1 MFIAAIKSF
10 CKNSKY
16 VFVAMGV
23 VYLAIILAVFMLIES
38 CVQVLRS
45 VPPET
50 LYAIKDYARRT
61 LDGVTIAQ
69 FFQIE
74 FYRNFFSNIARIL
87 EEDVERAKLSISIV
101 ANLAIA
107 FVMTAGLLAQFLCR
121 MMMRHEI
128 ADGHSLRGVVMWG
141 IRWGL
146 SLCAGYLAT
155 YLGKFGTANI
165 FVVLFAYMILKA
177 FENLLATWII
187 HFRGYRAKDILNLPN
202 ALRVIGMQMLM
213 IVLDVA
219 VLALCYAVF
228 GTVIAVLLAIPVL
241 AYTFAAMDVTAVEYF
256 RRQVILQRLQ
266 PRAQTEAVAVAPIG
280 DAAAVLASLE
290 PQIPQTEP
298 TALQADAVTTDVL
311 PLQEQV
317 QTELPRTEQS
327 HTEAPQEQSTE
338 QSRSAQPDK
347 PKQTKPR
354 TPRKTTGS
362 TATKRKTSDASSKR
376 NTASTTTKRKSPAK
390 ATTARA
396 SQGKSAQTKTS
407 SSKPRKPRTVSQAR
421 QGEVD

>member
-1 MFIAAIKSF
+1 MFVAAIKSF

-23 VYLAIILAVFMLIES
+23 VYLAIILAVFMLLES

-45 VPPET
+45 VPAET
-50 LYAIKDYARRT
+50 LNAIKLYAQRT

-87 EEDVERAKLSISIV
+87 EEDVARAKLSISIV

-107 FVMTAGLLAQFLCR
+107 IVMTAGLLAQFLCR
-121 MMMRHEI
+121 TMMRHEI

-187 HFRGYRAKDILNLPN
+187 HFRGYRARDILNLPN

-219 VLALCYAVF
+219 VLALCYAAF

-266 PRAQTEAVAVAPIG
+266 PRTQTEAVAVAPIG
-280 DAAAVLASLE
+280 DVADVLASPE
-290 PQIPQTEP
+290 PHIPQSEP

-311 PLQEQV
+311 PLQ
-317 QTELPRTEQS
+317 T
-327 HTEAPQEQSTE
+327 QEQSRAE
-338 QSRSAQPDK
+338 NPQEKAIALSQQASDK

-354 TPRKTTGS
+354 TS
-362 TATKRKTSDASSKR
+362 QKTSTSATRKSSAASSKR
-376 NTASTTTKRKSPAK
+376 SGTSTTTKRKSPAK
-390 ATTARA
+390 ATTTRA
-396 SQGKSAQTKTS
+396 SQGKSAQTKS
-407 SSKPRKPRTVSQAR
+407 ASSKPRKPRTPSNAS
-421 QGEVD
+421 QGEAE

>member
-1 MFIAAIKSF
+1 MFVAAIKSF

-23 VYLAIILAVFMLIES
+23 VYLAIILAVFMLLES

-50 LYAIKDYARRT
+50 LNAIKLYAQRT

-87 EEDVERAKLSISIV
+87 EEDVARAKLSISIV

-107 FVMTAGLLAQFLCR
+107 IVMTAGLLAQFLCR
-121 MMMRHEI
+121 TMMRHEI

-187 HFRGYRAKDILNLPN
+187 HFRGYRARDILNLPN

-219 VLALCYAVF
+219 VLALCYAAF

-266 PRAQTEAVAVAPIG
+266 PRTQTEAVAVAPIG
-280 DAAAVLASLE
+280 DVADVLASLG
-290 PQIPQTEP
+290 PQISQSEP
-298 TALQADAVTTDVL
+298 NALQADAVTTDVL
-311 PLQEQV
+311 PLQ
-317 QTELPRTEQS
+317 T
-327 HTEAPQEQSTE
+327 QEQSRAE
-338 QSRSAQPDK
+338 NPQEKAIALSQQASDK

-354 TPRKTTGS
+354 TS
-362 TATKRKTSDASSKR
+362 QKTSTSATRKSSAASSKR
-376 NTASTTTKRKSPAK
+376 SGTSTTTKRESPAK
-390 ATTARA
+390 ATTTRA
-396 SQGKSAQTKTS
+396 SQGKSAQTKS
-407 SSKPRKPRTVSQAR
+407 ASSKPRKPRTPSNAS
-421 QGEVD
+421 QGEAE